1 MALARDSR
9 GRIKRKC
16 KPRANPYSLY
26 RKDEFVA
33 RYRLSK
39 KVVKE
44 LVHKFKP
51 YSYAKGTKNGGGLTH
66 FNRVIKSFPSI

>member
-1 MALARDSR
+1 MALQRDAL

-16 KPRANPYSLY
+16 KKRSNPFNIY

-39 KVVKE
+39 KVVRG
-44 LVHKFKP
+44 LVNKYKRH
-51 YSYAKGTKNGGGLTH
+51 SSVKGKKNGGGLSH
-66 FNRVIKSFPSI
+66 INRVSITSIP